1 MLQHV
6 KYQIEEHFTVK
17 HIYHHKKFHR
27 KKDTWAYTKMLIIN
41 EVSFLDEDSLKK
53 LDKHLRTFKEK
64 NVMFGG
70 VHVVFW

>member
-1 MLQHV
+1 
-6 KYQIEEHFTVK
+6 
-17 HIYHHKKFHR
+17 
-27 KKDTWAYTKMLIIN
+27 MLIIN